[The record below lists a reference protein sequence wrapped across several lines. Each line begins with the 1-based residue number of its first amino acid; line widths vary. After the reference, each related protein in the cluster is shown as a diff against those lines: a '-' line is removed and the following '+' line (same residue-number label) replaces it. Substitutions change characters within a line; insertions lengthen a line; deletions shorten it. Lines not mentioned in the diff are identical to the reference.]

1 MGTHALM
8 TAPFWLALAG
18 VALAYFFYMVKPSI
32 PAAIKAKTPIINN
45 ILENKYYFD
54 KFNETVIA
62 GGARKIGEFLWKVSD
77 SKLIDGLI
85 VNGAAKV
92 VNVFA
97 QAMSLFQSGLI
108 YQYAFAMVIGVIFF
122 LFIIV
127 TL

>member
-1 MGTHALM
+1 
-8 TAPFWLALAG
+8 
-18 VALAYFFYMVKPSI
+18 
-32 PAAIKAKTPIINN
+32 
-45 ILENKYYFD
+45 
-54 KFNETVIA
+54 VIA

-77 SKLIDGLI
+77 TKLIDGLV

-108 YQYAFAMVIGVIFF
+108 YQYAFAMVIGLAFF
-122 LFIIV
+122 LLMIV

>member
-1 MGTHALM
+1 
-8 TAPFWLALAG
+8 
-18 VALAYFFYMVKPSI
+18 V
-32 PAAIKAKTPIINN
+32 
-45 ILENKYYFD
+45 E
-54 KFNETVIA
+54 
-62 GGARKIGEFLWKVSD
+62 RSD

>member
-32 PAAIKAKTPIINN
+32 PAAIKEKTPIINN

>member
-1 MGTHALM
+1 M
-8 TAPFWLALAG
+8 
-18 VALAYFFYMVKPSI
+18 
-32 PAAIKAKTPIINN
+32 
-45 ILENKYYFD
+45 ENKYYFD